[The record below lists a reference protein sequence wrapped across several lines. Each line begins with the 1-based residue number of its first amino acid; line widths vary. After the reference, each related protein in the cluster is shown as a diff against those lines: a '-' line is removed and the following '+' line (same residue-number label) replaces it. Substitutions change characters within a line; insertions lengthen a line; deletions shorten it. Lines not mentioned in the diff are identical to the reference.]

1 MCLNRR
7 TVSHNIGVNIGITS
21 VAVMPRPELWSAST
35 VETEDHDMSFIR
47 NRRGFLSAMFSAL
60 LALALFDGGEAAA
73 QEAKQIKMT
82 EKHIQGA
89 MAAYQD
95 MAKLYEGA
103 SSDQPDPKLEAR
115 AAAVAKK
122 NGLLTSRNMTMCG

>member
-1 MCLNRR
+1 
-7 TVSHNIGVNIGITS
+7 
-21 VAVMPRPELWSAST
+21 
-35 VETEDHDMSFIR
+35 MSLIR

-73 QEAKQIKMT
+73 QEAKQIKLT

-95 MAKLYEGA
+95 LAKLYEGA

-122 NGLLTSRNMTMCG
+122 NGFVDVAEYDSCG